1 MWLHVACV
9 FPTRSRAKAA
19 CEGGKIDVN
28 GARAK
33 PHREIRPGDRIAIT
47 AGGGRRSLV
56 VKGLAERSI
65 PKAQARGLYDDVT
78 PPPTPEEVEIR
89 KMERIFAPAA
99 ASGRPDRRERRERRR
114 RKGW

>member
-1 MWLHVACV
+1 MLGTMHSADH
-9 FPTRSRAKAA
+9 R
-19 CEGGKIDVN
+19 
-28 GARAK
+28 
-33 PHREIRPGDRIAIT
+33 PHGTPLE
-47 AGGGRRSLV
+47 GGRRSLV

-99 ASGRPDRRERRERRR
+99 AAGRPDRRERRERRR